1 MIVWIRNIILIIL
14 ILTII
19 YAVLSFKAR
28 RQARDKLIGD
38 YAASDK
44 TESKDEFLS
53 KGLRHYQRSYRPKL
67 VLLVYLIPLGVIGL
81 LIYLANHT

>member
-1 MIVWIRNIILIIL
+1 MIIWIRNIILIIL

-38 YAASDK
+38 YESSDK
-44 TESKDEFLS
+44 SENKEVYLR
-53 KGLRHYQRSYRPKL
+53 KGMRNYQRSYRSKL
-67 VLLVYLIPLGVIGL
+67 VLLVYFIPLSVVAL

>member
-1 MIVWIRNIILIIL
+1 MIIWIRNIILIIL

-38 YAASDK
+38 YESSDK
-44 TESKDEFLS
+44 SENKEVYLR
-53 KGLRHYQRSYRPKL
+53 KGMRNYQRSYRSKL
-67 VLLVYLIPLGVIGL
+67 VLLIYFIPLSVVAL